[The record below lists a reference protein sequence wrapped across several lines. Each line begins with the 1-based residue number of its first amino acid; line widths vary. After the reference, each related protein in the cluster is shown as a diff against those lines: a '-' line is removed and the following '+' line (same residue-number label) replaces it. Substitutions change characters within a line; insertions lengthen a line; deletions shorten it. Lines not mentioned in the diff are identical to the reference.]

1 MIVFIEEAL
10 DSPGNDRSLLR
21 NNLSFLYRTVAFT
34 QNTTIFFKEGWH
46 NFKEIVKFYKEAMSL
61 LGHRTF
67 LVILQLRSGFVMYPW
82 GSTSWSLESPDRNV

>member
-21 NNLSFLYRTVAFT
+21 NNLSFLYRTVTFT

-61 LGHRTF
+61 LGHRKNYTVLKKKAF
-67 LVILQLRSGFVMYPW
+67 
-82 GSTSWSLESPDRNV
+82 